1 MKKFVSSFLLAMAV
15 SAAPAA
21 FAKASIDYIDPFIGT
36 GHQGKD
42 FPGASLPFSMVKICP
57 ITYTGMGYSY
67 YDKTVMGFGFDQL
80 GGADGGELGNFLVMA
95 TTGPLNTYWGGKPGS
110 RYSSGFSK
118 TTEKASAGYY
128 AVALDDYKIQAE
140 ATVAMHSGMLRF
152 TFPDHAQSRIQI
164 DLSHRNSGT
173 SLHQTVK
180 VVNDHTIE
188 GMMEYTGA
196 GGGWTFGGK
205 TSYTAYYHA
214 EFSKPFTKYGV
225 WSANLPPEWH
235 ATPPVPWSRNGNNI
249 NKPTFIEACKN
260 AEVIPDCKEKDGQ
273 HLGFYTE
280 FPTKAGV
287 VVMIKTGL
295 SFVSIEGARANLV
308 AEIPD
313 WNFDQ
318 VHQQA
323 RDTWTKAVDR
333 LAVEGGTEDN
343 KTIYYSALYR
353 ALLFPMTFA
362 DLDGN
367 YPGGDHKPH
376 HSDAFTNVTIFSG
389 WDDYRSEYP
398 LLTLVKPEMVRNQI
412 SSMLSLAELNGKE
425 FLDRWEIM
433 GNYTD
438 CMNGNPDVVV
448 INDAWQK
455 GIRDFDVDKAYRYS
469 INSSEKYGNAK
480 FGYTPGQISETT
492 EYGLSEWNM
501 GQFAAALGKK
511 EDAAKYQERSLAY
524 KKIYNPDVPW
534 TYDAA
539 GKDARPEW
547 KGWFCAKDGKGNFEP
562 WPGLISGK
570 YTREATVYQ
579 AGWTAYNDIPGLI
592 QLLGGKELFTAKLD
606 DFFSRTPDFTKW
618 NPYMGKG
625 NPAHIYG
632 GMEPWWNPYNNPVNE
647 PTELIPFLFN
657 WSGAPWLTQKWLRQS
672 MAVYYTG
679 PEGLPGDDDV
689 GQMSAW
695 YVLAASGI
703 TQSCPGNPRF
713 EIVNPLFDKVTLKL
727 DPKYTKGGSFV
738 ITAKNNAPE
747 NIYIQSATLNGKP
760 FNRCW
765 LNYSE
770 ISAGGTL
777 NLVLG
782 RRPNKTWGVQ

>member
-1 MKKFVSSFLLAMAV
+1 MKKFVSSILLAMAV

-21 FAKASIDYIDPFIGT
+21 FAKAPIDYIDPFIGT

-42 FPGASLPFSMVKICP
+42 FPGASIPFSMVKICP
-57 ITYTGMGYSY
+57 ITNTGMGYSY
-67 YDKTVMGFGFDQL
+67 YDKTVMGFGLDQL

-110 RYSSGFSK
+110 RYSSGISK
-118 TTEKASAGYY
+118 ATEKASAGYY

-140 ATVAMHSGMLRF
+140 ATVAMHSGILRF
-152 TFPDHAQSRIQI
+152 TFPDNAQSRIQV

-180 VVNDHTIE
+180 LVDDHTIE

-235 ATPPVPWSRNGNNI
+235 ATPPVPWSRHDNNL
-249 NKPTFIEACKN
+249 NKPTFIEACQN

-280 FPTKAGV
+280 FPTKAGD
-287 VVMIKTGL
+287 VVMVKTGL
-295 SFVSIEGARANLV
+295 SFVSIEGARANLA
-308 AEIPD
+308 AEIPAWD
-313 WNFDQ
+313 FDQ
-318 VHQQA
+318 THRQA

-398 LLTLVKPEMVRNQI
+398 LLTLIDPKMVRNQI

-438 CMNGNPDVVV
+438 CMIGNPDVIV

-455 GIRDFDVDKAYRYS
+455 GIRDFDVEKAYRYS

-480 FGYTPGQISETT
+480 FGYTPGQISATT

-547 KGWFCAKDGKGNFEP
+547 KGWFCAKDGKGNFQR
-562 WPGLISGK
+562 WPGLISPN
-570 YTREATVYQ
+570 YTCEATVYQ

-647 PTELIPFLFN
+647 PTEPIPFLFN

-695 YVLAASGI
+695 YVLAAAGL

-713 EIVNPLFDKVTLKL
+713 RDCEPVV
-727 DPKYTKGGSFV
+727 
-738 ITAKNNAPE
+738 
-747 NIYIQSATLNGKP
+747 
-760 FNRCW
+760 
-765 LNYSE
+765 
-770 ISAGGTL
+770 
-777 NLVLG
+777 
-782 RRPNKTWGVQ
+782 